1 MTHNDSSHF
10 RRSFRL
16 LLPGFAA
23 QWQRV
28 TVAIACLLLSVALR
42 ILEPW
47 PLQYVLDNIIMKIT
61 ETDGLTLVNAS
72 NPFASVQTLL
82 LVCALALIAIAVVR
96 ALSDYYRTIIFAVVG
111 NRIVT
116 DLRSRV
122 YQHVQNLS
130 LGFHQRARGGD
141 LTIRLVGDLN
151 MMKDVAVS
159 AALPLLS
166 SFLVLVG
173 MVAVMLWMN
182 WRLGIIVLSIFPA
195 FWFVTVRGSRRIH
208 QSAKKQ
214 RRREGDLAAT
224 AAEALSAVKS
234 VQAMDMGDA
243 FSETFTSNNAKS
255 LKEGVKTSRLTAGL
269 ERTVDVLIAVASAV
283 VLWRGAVF
291 VLDGT
296 LTPGGLVV
304 YLAYLKR
311 GFKPLQ
317 DFAKY
322 TGRLSKAVA
331 ASDRIVELLEQKPE
345 VTEHSGAVAA
355 PELHGG
361 IRLDGVQFAYEPD
374 QPVFQNLTFEV
385 QAGQQLAIVGPSGIG
400 KSTLFSLLLRLCDAQ
415 HGTIQFDG
423 HDIRNWTLTSLRRR
437 LSVVLQDNV
446 VFASSIR
453 DNIAMAVED
462 ATVEQIEEAA
472 RVAMADDFI
481 RQLPDGYDTAL
492 GERGVNLSQGQRQRL
507 AIARAALRQTPILL
521 LDEPTSSLDPANRTK
536 VIAALRRV
544 SRNRTTLLITHDMD
558 LAARCDAILCLCPD
572 GTAEMGTHHELLVRC
587 ASYVSLC
594 HASELI
600 AMEPDQI
607 VAAPADVETVASQH
621 RQRDDVT
628 ASPRSGLVTSLTNT
642 HEQNKVEC

>member
-1 MTHNDSSHF
+1 MTHNNSFQF
-10 RRSFRL
+10 RKLIRL

-23 QWQRV
+23 QWPRV
-28 TVAIACLLLSVALR
+28 VIAVSCLFLSVVLR

-47 PLQYVLDNIIMKIT
+47 PLQYVLDNIILKIS
-61 ETDGLTLVNAS
+61 DHHDLSLVNAA

-82 LVCALALIAIAVVR
+82 LACALCLVAIAVLR
-96 ALSDYYRTIIFAVVG
+96 AVSDYYRTIIFAVVG

-130 LGFHQRARGGD
+130 LGFHQQARGGD
-141 LTIRLVGDLN
+141 LTIRLVSDLN

-166 SFLVLVG
+166 SFLLLVG

-182 WRLGIIVLSIFPA
+182 GRLGCIVLCIFPA

-208 QSAKKQ
+208 QSARKQ
-214 RRREGDLAAT
+214 RQREGALAAT
-224 AAEALSAVKS
+224 AAEAFSAVKS

-243 FSETFTSNNAKS
+243 FSEAFTSDNAKS

-269 ERTVDVLIAVASAV
+269 ERTVDVLIAMTSAI
-283 VLWRGAVF
+283 VLWRGATF

-296 LTPGGLVV
+296 LTPGGLIV

-331 ASDRIVELLEQKPE
+331 GSDRIVELLDQQPQVLENSNAIP
-345 VTEHSGAVAA
+345 A
-355 PELHGG
+355 PKLHGS
-361 IRLDGVQFAYEPD
+361 IRFEDVQFAYD
-374 QPVFQNLTFEV
+374 SGQSVFRNLTFEV
-385 QAGQQLAIVGPSGIG
+385 QGGQQLAIVGPSGIG
-400 KSTLFSLLLRLCDAQ
+400 KSTLFSLLLRLFDPQ
-415 HGTIQFDG
+415 KGGIQLDG
-423 HDIRNWTLTSLRRR
+423 HDIRNWTLSSLRRQM
-437 LSVVLQDNV
+437 SIVLQDNV
-446 VFASSIR
+446 VFASSVR
-453 DNIAMAVED
+453 DNIAMAAED
-462 ATVEQIEEAA
+462 ATFEQIEDAA
-472 RVAMADDFI
+472 RTAMADEFI

-507 AIARAALRQTPILL
+507 AIARAALRQTSILL
-521 LDEPTSSLDPANRTK
+521 LDEPTSSLDPENRTK
-536 VIAALRRV
+536 VIAALRTV
-544 SRNRTTLLITHDMD
+544 CRNRTTLLITHDMD
-558 LAARCDAILCLCPD
+558 LAAQCDAILCLCPD
-572 GTAEMGTHHELLVRC
+572 GTAELGTHDQLIQQC

-594 HASELI
+594 QSPDLI
-600 AMEPDQI
+600 TSFQ
-607 VAAPADVETVASQH
+607 AAGFH
-621 RQRDDVT
+621 
-628 ASPRSGLVTSLTNT
+628 
-642 HEQNKVEC
+642 